1 MIRLAFTALAM
12 TFMIA
17 TGSGATAAEAG
28 PIVAIDNFMFG
39 PMTVTIPA
47 GGTVTWVNHDDD
59 PHTVSAVDKSFK
71 SPALD
76 TNQTYQRTFDRPG
89 EYAYFCSLHPQM
101 IGKIIVKPAG

>member
-1 MIRLAFTALAM
+1 MSRVTCAALAM

-17 TGSGATAAEAG
+17 ASAAAATPAG
-28 PIVAIDNFMFG
+28 PTVAIDNFMFG
-39 PMTVTIPA
+39 PMDVTIAA
-47 GGTVTWVNHDDD
+47 GATVTWVNHDDD

-76 TNQTYQRTFDRPG
+76 SNQTYSRTFDKPG